1 MRLHFL
7 LIPAV
12 LLFFSSSCNS
22 DRNETPR
29 VSSEQVSSRP
39 PRTLVDAQ
47 AHRGGRG
54 MYPENTLT
62 AFAWSL
68 ELGVDTWEMDT
79 ALTSDGI
86 PVLSHDPFLKG
97 FLVRDENGG
106 FLEKDIRIADLTLD
120 ELKRFQVGEIRP
132 GTRYRDR
139 FPDQHS
145 TSESIPA
152 LDEVFRLAEES
163 EKDILFNIEIKTY
176 PSHPEWTADWKIVTD
191 TVISVIVEHGMEER
205 TTIQSFD
212 WRTLARVKELY
223 PEIRISCL
231 TVRNF
236 KHGDATY
243 NLQIGRPGPSPWLAG
258 FDADDYASVA
268 ELVSAFGAD
277 VYSPYYKELSSS
289 EIETA
294 RSLGLEIITWTV
306 NDRKKMKAL
315 IDVGVDGIISDYPDV
330 LLEVSGNYASDR

>member
-1 MRLHFL
+1 MSYSFL

-12 LLFFSSSCNS
+12 LLFLSSCNS
-22 DRNETPR
+22 GRNETSGVP
-29 VSSEQVSSRP
+29 SEQNPEQS
-39 PRTLVDAQ
+39 DIDIQ

-54 MYPENTLT
+54 RYPENTLT

-97 FLVRDENGG
+97 YLVRDEHGK
-106 FLEKDIRIADLTLD
+106 FLEDDIRIADLTFE

-132 GTRYRDR
+132 GTHYRNR
-139 FPDQHS
+139 FPGQHS
-145 TSESIPA
+145 CTESIPA
-152 LDEVFRLAEES
+152 LEEVFRLAEEAGN
-163 EKDILFNIEIKTY
+163 DIRFNIEIKTY
-176 PSHPEWTADWKIVTD
+176 PSHPEWTAGWETLTD
-191 TVISVIVEHGMEER
+191 AVLSVVVEQGMECR

-212 WRTLARVKELY
+212 WRTLARVKERY

-236 KHGDATY
+236 KHGDTSY
-243 NLQIGRPGPSPWLAG
+243 NLQIGRPGASPWLAG
-258 FDADDYASVA
+258 FDADDFGSVA

-277 VYSPYYKELSSS
+277 VYSPYYKELSSA
-289 EIETA
+289 EIDTA
-294 RSLGLEIITWTV
+294 RLLGLEIVTWAV
-306 NDRKKMKAL
+306 NDRSRMKYFM
-315 IDVGVDGIISDYPDV
+315 DRGVNGIISDYPDL
-330 LLEVSGNYASDR
+330 LLEVSGNNPSDR